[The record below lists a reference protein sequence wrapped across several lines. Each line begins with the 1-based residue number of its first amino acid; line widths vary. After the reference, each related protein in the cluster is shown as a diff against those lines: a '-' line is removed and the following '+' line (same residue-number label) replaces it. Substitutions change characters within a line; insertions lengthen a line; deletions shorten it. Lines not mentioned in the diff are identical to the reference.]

1 MTQVLVVEDDRAIAE
16 AVVYAL
22 KRDGVLAR
30 WVDTLAGAREGGPDS
45 DLLILD
51 LTLPDGSGFSLLDEL
66 RRWPRAPRVIVL
78 TSRDEDVDCVA
89 ALEAGADDFVTKPFS
104 PRALVARVRAVLRR
118 GQATSAPAPAGPA
131 SAGPPAPGAAAP
143 GAATPPPSAA
153 APAAGL
159 VVDAERR
166 RVTFG
171 GREVG
176 LTKIEFD
183 LLAALAA
190 TPGRVRTRGQLVET
204 VWGPSYALTE
214 RTVDSH
220 LKGLRRKLEEAG
232 APASLVETVRGV
244 GFRLREEP

>member
-22 KRDGVLAR
+22 SRDGVAAR
-30 WVDTLAGAREGGPDS
+30 SVDTLAGAREGGPGA

-118 GQATSAPAPAGPA
+118 GQAPSAASPAEPPASEAPAV
-131 SAGPPAPGAAAP
+131 AAP
-143 GAATPPPSAA
+143 PPPSAA
-153 APAAGL
+153 AAAGL

-171 GREVG
+171 GREVV

-232 APASLVETVRGV
+232 APATLVETVRGV